1 MASPRSWTD
10 PMVRSGDAK
19 PRRMGRSTDPRED
32 VPQATS
38 QRAQKEG
45 RGATATA
52 YYSSQPK
59 ASSSRIPQTSSH
71 MRPFLAGQ
79 ADRPPLNHQP
89 QSWGSTGSVGP
100 GRPAGDLDASSVS
113 PHGSNLPALSSTR
126 RRNMLRRKNSG
137 LPQDITNQRSD
148 SNSGSARTS
157 SSSSGP
163 RSQTSVDASSGPQF
177 DRGLTES
184 PMEVR
189 VAQRVEIPKTTAQ
202 TVTIYPEL
210 DRYREIRP
218 QALADNPNIDVP
230 FRIATHDLPPPTPQF
245 SGTSSQISGFSG
257 SPSTRWSESPGPGPY
272 SRDTT
277 PTSMSSQSPG
287 LLAPIRFPTPARARQ
302 ASPAQTRPPVTR
314 RRAASIPNEV
324 DPVSADEQGLAAVRE
339 SLTSSSSNS
348 TVRDGDKKDINKKK
362 KKRLSPLP
370 PSPPPRTSSQ
380 KQRSRSHSQ
389 DEGPSPL
396 KPSRGPVQAVMTSP
410 SPAKATT
417 SSRKVPLTS
426 PKATAPS
433 RPSRDGTPDLQ
444 SQLGL
449 PMPVIQSNLSS
460 ASLSER
466 RLSSLL
472 PPSSHSRPLV
482 PSPGPEL
489 PEAHRR
495 PSFGQQS
502 VQSETGRGTIRTP
515 SPSVSTFKTRFP
527 LFGRRTKTAATDLST
542 QEKKDKPTRKGPAAG
557 TGHEGYGRLGTARR
571 RSGSVTNLV
580 RGPPGT
586 LSSQESLTNN
596 QAADPFL
603 MERIAPVVI
612 AGGEVIEN
620 RNTSK
625 ELSRTESDQSFSHPV
640 SGIASNSSRVSLSS
654 GESPRLT
661 LWPSAF
667 PGGSSQSPSI
677 GSRRPSDSSDSE
689 ALAMKSTLA
698 FRRSMQKLKSGDQPA
713 PRLPKPI
720 VTRPRVISPSV
731 TSLDA
736 SIMSDD
742 SVFSPLPQP
751 TRGRT
756 QASAATATANPKKLT
771 KRVRSPRR
779 WNFFGRSQ
787 SQPATANKNAEP
799 AASTVTAAVQ
809 AVQSKPAAFYTM
821 DFSEQE
827 DTDAPDLEALV
838 REARG
843 MASPFSGTSSP
854 SGRRPSASESLA
866 SETRLQNAVT
876 SQPQQGA
883 PRERRPSAGRA
894 SSREG
899 RILGYPSPQLPT
911 AGERKPSFS
920 RPLNLPAPQGA
931 NVPPASR
938 RQQPQAT
945 QVVAPTRSLEPSNTR
960 AGVQSGQPGITPSVT
975 ARPSRLPQV
984 GRIPKVVSARPEQT
998 SPKSFSRPFNRI
1010 SVQLTAPRGEV
1021 SVPMPDT
1028 DSVAKGP
1035 SPPRPLTPE
1044 LTQDESTVT
1053 GGTNQSSAQMR
1064 QSRRF
1069 SPGPF
1074 QGTKEFLSFSPRKNS
1089 QCTATTSSS
1098 SSGILSFAD
1107 ATAIVPDS
1115 ATPLAEDEIWDEYN
1129 DLLGEDTI
1137 KVPPSAGSS
1146 LGRPFHLEIYR
1157 TQLSSRTGEQPL
1169 ESPTVHVPQ
1178 TRPVDEVLLN
1188 NPEPVTSTVYN
1199 RDMTADVKEVID
1211 AAPIPETILSVTEIV
1226 SGLRDGRID
1235 SMDVSEQGDAFQR
1248 SSTSSKTAVQEA
1260 RRSNASGSSQGSEDN
1275 SPLSQVNLRV
1285 GSMTVSKW
1293 LTFGHVLFSPAREN
1307 LVQVVGSLKRHSIL
1321 VVDGLGNDD
1330 WGFYA
1335 AETYPAATF
1344 FNLSPRAPL
1353 PADHQN
1359 STGFPLSPPNHH
1371 QIQYTSHMDKFP
1383 FGEKSFTSVVYR
1395 FPAAAPEAHY
1405 RNIISEA
1412 RRVLKPG
1419 GFIELAVLD
1428 VDLNNMGNRGR
1439 RTVRGLKERIHAN
1452 APDTCL
1458 GSAADLILRLLGR
1471 KGFVDIKTCRV
1482 GVPVASAIA
1491 RSSVSETT
1499 GKGSRGSGD
1508 AKAKKPREKRD
1519 ERTLAEMMNDEGAVA
1534 DESITKMVAKVGRW
1548 WYTQCYENAAV
1559 ASPRLGPSKN
1569 MWSDKALLAEC
1580 EEWGTSLKLMVC
1592 HARVPESRGRVASI

>member
-1 MASPRSWTD
+1 
-10 PMVRSGDAK
+10 
-19 PRRMGRSTDPRED
+19 
-32 VPQATS
+32 
-38 QRAQKEG
+38 
-45 RGATATA
+45 
-52 YYSSQPK
+52 
-59 ASSSRIPQTSSH
+59 
-71 MRPFLAGQ
+71 MRPSLPRQ

-89 QSWGSTGSVGP
+89 QSWGSTGSVGS
-100 GRPAGDLDASSVS
+100 GASAGNLNASSMPPS
-113 PHGSNLPALSSTR
+113 SSNLPAHGSSR
-126 RRNMLRRKNSG
+126 RRNMLRRKHSG
-137 LPQDITNQRSD
+137 LPQDKNNTQNTG
-148 SNSGSARTS
+148 SNSDSARTS

-163 RSQTSVDASSGPQF
+163 RSHNSVDASAGPQF

-189 VAQRVEIPKTTAQ
+189 IAQRVDLPKTTAH

-210 DRYREIRP
+210 DRYRGVGP
-218 QALADNPNIDVP
+218 QALAENPNIDVP
-230 FRIATHDLPPPTPQF
+230 FRLATHDLPPPTPH
-245 SGTSSQISGFSG
+245 
-257 SPSTRWSESPGPGPY
+257 
-272 SRDTT
+272 RDTT
-277 PTSMSSQSPG
+277 PTSVSSQSPG
-287 LLAPIRFPTPARARQ
+287 LLAPIRFPTPARTRQ

-324 DPVSADEQGLAAVRE
+324 DSVSAAAQGLAAVRE

-348 TVRDGDKKDINKKK
+348 TVRDGDKKDIKKK
-362 KKRLSPLP
+362 KKTLLPLP

-380 KQRSRSHSQ
+380 KLRSRSQSQ
-389 DEGPSPL
+389 DEGASPL
-396 KPSRGPVQAVMTSP
+396 KPIRTPVQAVMTSQP
-410 SPAKATT
+410 PAKSTT
-417 SSRKVPLTS
+417 SSRKEPLTS
-426 PKATAPS
+426 PNATVPS

-466 RLSSLL
+466 RHSSLL
-472 PPSSHSRPLV
+472 SASSHSRPLN

-489 PEAHRR
+489 PQAQRR

-502 VQSETGRGTIRTP
+502 VQSEASRRTIRTP
-515 SPSVSTFKTRFP
+515 SPNVSTFKTRFP
-527 LFGRRTKTAATDLST
+527 LFGRRTKTAAPESFPP
-542 QEKKDKPTRKGPAAG
+542 EKKDKPTRKGPAAG

-580 RGPPGT
+580 HGPPGNV
-586 LSSQESLTNN
+586 SSQESLIGHVTV
-596 QAADPFL
+596 DPFL

-620 RNTSK
+620 QNTSN
-625 ELSRTESDQSFSHPV
+625 ELGRTESNQSLSLAPSV
-640 SGIASNSSRVSLSS
+640 SGIGSKNSSRVSLSS
-654 GESPRLT
+654 KESARLT

-667 PGGSSQSPSI
+667 PRGSGQAPSV

-698 FRRSMQKLKSGDQPA
+698 FRRSMQKLRSGDQQA

-720 VTRPRVISPSV
+720 VTRAQVISPSV

-736 SIMSDD
+736 SVMSDD
-742 SVFSPLPQP
+742 SVFSPLPG
-751 TRGRT
+751 TARGRT
-756 QASAATATANPKKLT
+756 QTSAHSTTTNPKKLT

-779 WNFFGRSQ
+779 WNLFGRSQ
-787 SQPATANKNAEP
+787 SQPAVVSKKPEP
-799 AASTVTAAVQ
+799 AASTVAATVQ

-827 DTDAPDLEALV
+827 DTDAPDLEEVL
-838 REARG
+838 REARA
-843 MASPFSGTSSP
+843 MASPFSG
-854 SGRRPSASESLA
+854 SAS
-866 SETRLQNAVT
+866 
-876 SQPQQGA
+876 P
-883 PRERRPSAGRA
+883 
-894 SSREG
+894 
-899 RILGYPSPQLPT
+899 
-911 AGERKPSFS
+911 PSFS
-920 RPLNLPAPQGA
+920 RPFNRPSPLEASTTA
-931 NVPPASR
+931 ASR

-945 QVVAPTRSLEPSNTR
+945 TTVEPSKSSAPVTSR
-960 AGVQSGQPGITPSVT
+960 PRIPIVQPGVPRPAVG
-975 ARPSRLPQV
+975 RPSRLPQV

-1021 SVPMPDT
+1021 PLPTPNT
-1028 DSVAKGP
+1028 DFVAKGP
-1035 SPPRPLTPE
+1035 SPPRPSTPE
-1044 LTQDESTVT
+1044 LTQDESSVT
-1053 GGTNQSSAQMR
+1053 GGTNQSLGQTR
-1064 QSRRF
+1064 QSREL
-1069 SPGPF
+1069 SPDPF
-1074 QGTKEFLSFSPRKNS
+1074 QGTKEFLAFSPRKNS
-1089 QCTATTSSS
+1089 HCTATTSSS

-1107 ATAIVPDS
+1107 ATAIVPNS

-1146 LGRPFHLEIYR
+1146 LGRPFHLEIYG
-1157 TQLSSRTGEQPL
+1157 TQLASETVEQPL
-1169 ESPTVHVPQ
+1169 ESPTVHAPQ
-1178 TRPVDEVLLN
+1178 TRTVDAVLSA
-1188 NPEPVTSTVYN
+1188 NPEPLPSGVHST
-1199 RDMTADVKEVID
+1199 DTTADVSE
-1211 AAPIPETILSVTEIV
+1211 ATGTAPMPETMLSVTEIV
-1226 SGLRDGRID
+1226 SSLRDDRKD
-1235 SMDVSEQGDAFQR
+1235 SMDVSEQGEAFQR
-1248 SSTSSKTAVQEA
+1248 SSTSSKPQVQES
-1260 RRSNASGSSQGSEDN
+1260 RRSNASGSSQGSEDS

-1293 LTFGHVLFSPAREN
+1293 LTFGHVLFSPARED
-1307 LVQVVGSLKRHSIL
+1307 LIQVVGSLKRHSIL
-1321 VVDGLGNDD
+1321 VIDGLGNDD

-1353 PADHQN
+1353 PADHQK

-1371 QIQYTSHMDKFP
+1371 QIQYTSHLDKFP
-1383 FGEKSFTSVVYR
+1383 FGAQSFTSVVFR
-1395 FPAAAPEAHY
+1395 FPAAAPETHY

-1419 GFIELAVLD
+1419 GYIELAILD

-1439 RTVRGLKERIHAN
+1439 RTVRRLKERIHAN
-1452 APDTCL
+1452 APETCL

-1491 RSSVSETT
+1491 HSSVSETA
-1499 GKGSRGSGD
+1499 GKSSRGPGD
-1508 AKAKKPREKRD
+1508 DIGTKSREKKD
-1519 ERTLAEMMNDEGAVA
+1519 DRTLAEMMNDESAVA

-1548 WYTQCYENAAV
+1548 WYSQCYENAAV
-1559 ASPRLGPSKN
+1559 ATPGLGSAKS

-1592 HARVPESRGRVASI
+1592 HARVPESRSRVASI

>member
-1 MASPRSWTD
+1 MASRRSWTD
-10 PMVRSGDAK
+10 PTVRSGDARPK
-19 PRRMGRSTDPRED
+19 RIGGFTDARED
-32 VPQATS
+32 ASHAMS
-38 QRAQKEG
+38 QIPRKEVG
-45 RGATATA
+45 DVTTTA
-52 YYSSQPK
+52 YHAYQTKVST
-59 ASSSRIPQTSSH
+59 SRIPQTSSH
-71 MRPFLAGQ
+71 VRPSLPGMT
-79 ADRPPLNHQP
+79 DRPLLNHQP
-89 QSWGSTGSVGP
+89 QSWGSAGSVGS
-100 GRPAGDLDASSVS
+100 GRSAGNLTQSSASPS
-113 PHGSNLPALSSTR
+113 GSNVPAPGSSR
-126 RRNMLRRKNSG
+126 RRNLLRRKHSG
-137 LPQDITNQRSD
+137 LSENKTNHRTD
-148 SNSGSARTS
+148 SNSDSARTS
-157 SSSSGP
+157 SSSSVP
-163 RSQTSVDASSGPQF
+163 RSQNSVDASPGVQF

-189 VAQRVEIPKTTAQ
+189 MAQRVDLPKTTAH

-210 DRYREIRP
+210 DRYRDVRP
-218 QALADNPNIDVP
+218 PTLADNPNIDVP

-245 SGTSSQISGFSG
+245 SGTGSQISGFSG

-277 PTSMSSQSPG
+277 PTSISSQSPG

-324 DPVSADEQGLAAVRE
+324 DPISADAQGLAAVRE

-348 TVRDGDKKDINKKK
+348 TVRDADKKDIKKK

-380 KQRSRSHSQ
+380 KLRSRSHSQ
-389 DEGPSPL
+389 DEGASPL
-396 KPSRGPVQAVMTSP
+396 KWSRGPGPAVMKSQP
-410 SPAKATT
+410 PAKATS
-417 SSRKVPLTS
+417 SSRKEPLTS

-460 ASLSER
+460 ASLSDR
-466 RLSSLL
+466 RHSSLL
-472 PPSSHSRPLV
+472 SASSHSRALN
-482 PSPGPEL
+482 PSPGPEQSQ
-489 PEAHRR
+489 AQRR
-495 PSFGQQS
+495 PSFSQQS
-502 VQSETGRGTIRTP
+502 ALPEASRPTIRTP
-515 SPSVSTFKTRFP
+515 SPSVSAFKTRFP
-527 LFGRRTKTAATDLST
+527 LFGRRTKTTASETLP

-571 RSGSVTNLV
+571 RSGSISNLV
-580 RGPPGT
+580 RGHPVT
-586 LSSQESLTNN
+586 VSSQESLTSN
-596 QAADPFL
+596 QTGDPFL

-620 RNTSK
+620 QNTGN
-625 ELSRTESDQSFSHPV
+625 ELNRTESDQSLSV
-640 SGIASNSSRVSLSS
+640 ALSGIGSRNSSRVSLSS
-654 GESPRLT
+654 KESARLT

-667 PGGSSQSPSI
+667 PRGGNQTPSI

-689 ALAMKSTLA
+689 AVAMKTTLA
-698 FRRSMQKLKSGDQPA
+698 FRRSMQKLKAGDQQA

-720 VTRPRVISPSV
+720 ITRAGVISPSV

-736 SIMSDD
+736 SVMSDD
-742 SVFSPLPQP
+742 SVFSPP
-751 TRGRT
+751 TGPARGRT
-756 QASAATATANPKKLT
+756 QTSAPSTTNPKKLT

-787 SQPATANKNAEP
+787 SQPAVVSKKPEP
-799 AASTVTAAVQ
+799 AASTVAATVQ

-827 DTDAPDLEALV
+827 DTDVPDLEEVL
-838 REARG
+838 REARA
-843 MASPFSGTSSP
+843 MASPFSGSASP
-854 SGRRPSASESLA
+854 SGRRPSASDSLA
-866 SETRLQNAVT
+866 SEPRSQNT
-876 SQPQQGA
+876 LSSQQGTT
-883 PRERRPSAGRA
+883 RERRPSAGRA
-894 SSREG
+894 PSREG
-899 RILGYPSPQLPT
+899 RIFGYPSPQIPT
-911 AGERKPSFS
+911 AGERRPSFS
-920 RPLNLPAPQGA
+920 RPLNRPAPPEA
-931 NVPPASR
+931 LNPPAPR
-938 RQQPQAT
+938 RPQLRPT
-945 QVVAPTRSLEPSNTR
+945 QTAPPPRSLETSTASSPGPS
-960 AGVQSGQPGITPSVT
+960 VQPGIPRPVIG
-975 ARPSRLPQV
+975 RPSRLPQV
-984 GRIPKVVSARPEQT
+984 GRIPKVVSVRPEQT

-1010 SVQLTAPRGEV
+1010 SVQLTTPRTEV
-1021 SVPMPDT
+1021 PTPIPDT
-1028 DSVAKGP
+1028 DFVAKGP
-1035 SPPRPLTPE
+1035 SPPRPSTPE
-1044 LTQDESTVT
+1044 LTQDESSAT
-1053 GGTNQSSAQMR
+1053 GGTNQSLGQVR
-1064 QSRRF
+1064 QSREF
-1069 SPGPF
+1069 PDPF
-1074 QGTKEFLSFSPRKNS
+1074 QGAKEFLSFSPRKNS
-1089 QCTATTSSS
+1089 QNSHCTVTTSSS

-1146 LGRPFHLEIYR
+1146 LGRPFHLEIYG
-1157 TQLSSRTGEQPL
+1157 TQLASKTVEQSL
-1169 ESPTVHVPQ
+1169 ESPTVHLPE
-1178 TRPVDEVLLN
+1178 TRTVDAVLSN
-1188 NPEPVTSTVYN
+1188 KPEPVTSSLYST
-1199 RDMTADVKEVID
+1199 DITADIKEAID
-1211 AAPIPETILSVTEIV
+1211 AAPALETTLSVTDIV
-1226 SGLRDGRID
+1226 SGLRDDRKD
-1235 SMDVSEQGDAFQR
+1235 SMDVSEQGEAQR
-1248 SSTSSKTAVQEA
+1248 SSTSSKSHVRDS
-1260 RRSNASGSSQGSEDN
+1260 RRSDASGSSQGSEDN

-1293 LTFGHVLFSPAREN
+1293 LTFGHVLFSPARED
-1307 LVQVVGSLKRHSIL
+1307 LIQVVGSLKRHSIL
-1321 VVDGLGNDD
+1321 VIDGLGNDD

-1359 STGFPLSPPNHH
+1359 SSGFPLSPPNHH
-1371 QIQYTSHMDKFP
+1371 QIQYTSYIDKFP
-1383 FGEKSFTSVVYR
+1383 FGAQSFTSVVFR
-1395 FPAAAPEAHY
+1395 FPTAAPESHY
-1405 RNIISEA
+1405 RNIVSEA

-1419 GFIELAVLD
+1419 GYIELAILD

-1439 RTVRGLKERIHAN
+1439 RTIRRLKERIHAN

-1491 RSSVSETT
+1491 RRSSTSGTA
-1499 GKGSRGSGD
+1499 GKGSPTSQD
-1508 AKAKKPREKRD
+1508 DKASKSKERRD
-1519 ERTLAEMMNDEGAVA
+1519 ERTLAEMMTDESAVA

-1548 WYTQCYENAAV
+1548 WYSQCYENAAA
-1559 ASPRLGPSKN
+1559 ASPGLGGNKS